1 MCGIAGALWRGDEKR
16 LELLKSVIPVLRNRG
31 PDEAGLYLDSKVGL
45 VHTRL
50 SIIDHAGGKQP
61 FNLGPDE
68 PILVFNGEIF
78 NYRELRKQLEK
89 AGVSF
94 TTNSDTEVLYALLTK
109 YGTKAVQY
117 LNGQFAF
124 CFYDPKTNILILG
137 RDQFGEK
144 PLYFLDDSRFVFASE
159 IKAISV
165 LADQDMTLCPDAMR
179 AMTSFWAP
187 APNKTVWKGVK
198 AVPPG
203 YILKVESG
211 KISFEKFIVETQT
224 FESLNPSDNEV
235 RTCFSQAVG
244 QRMVSD
250 VPVGLFLSGGL
261 DSSLV
266 GYEVAQRA
274 PSDLRSYSIGFEN
287 QEFDESPQQK
297 IISNFLSTNHQTLM
311 INDKQIIDN
320 FEDALYVAESPTPRS
335 GLVPMYL
342 LCKQVR
348 DDSLKVV
355 LTGEGADEIFLGY
368 DLFREIMLKRAI
380 RDGGDL
386 EKVMPIL
393 ESLNAFMPAQENRGK
408 FLALR
413 YSNYKKLSQHNSLFS
428 SHTERANLGAM
439 ARLFFESNDTDHG
452 WESYLTNKYPDFKS
466 LDELERGRLIEIESL
481 LSGHLLCSQGD
492 RVSMGN
498 SVETR
503 PPFLDKNLV
512 AFAKRISPENHYN
525 TKYGEKA
532 ILKKAYKGRIP
543 DEILM
548 RQKFPYRAP
557 DSFAFASDYG
567 RDFVMDKLSSA
578 ESSVFD
584 INKFREF
591 CGTLLLKQKISPR
604 ENHAFMMIL
613 SGIFIENMINI
624 NPFGKGE
631 INGVEN
637 SISTMFGEIIHFN

>member
-1 MCGIAGALWRGDEKR
+1 MCGIAGTLWRGDEKR

-31 PDEAGLYLDSKVGL
+31 PDESGLYLDDKVGL

-50 SIIDHAGGKQP
+50 SIIDHIGGKQP
-61 FNLGPDE
+61 FNLGSDQ

-78 NYRELRKQLEK
+78 NYQELRNQLEK
-89 AGVSF
+89 DGVSF
-94 TTNSDTEVLYALLTK
+94 TTNSDTEVLYVLLSK
-109 YGTKAVQY
+109 YGTKAVKY

-124 CFYDPKTNILILG
+124 CFYDPKTEILVLA

-144 PLYFLDDSRFVFASE
+144 PLYYLDDSRFVFASE
-159 IKAISV
+159 IKALSV
-165 LADQDMTLCPDAMR
+165 LADQTMTLCSDAMT

-187 APNKTVWKGVK
+187 SPNKTVWKGVK

-203 YILKVESG
+203 HILKMESG
-211 KISFEKFIVETQT
+211 KISIEKLEIEPQT
-224 FESLNPSDNEV
+224 FEPLNPSDDEV
-235 RTCFSQAVG
+235 RACFSQAVG

-250 VPVGLFLSGGL
+250 VPIGLFLSGGL

-274 PSDLRSYSIGFEN
+274 PNDLRSYSIGFEN
-287 QEFDESPQQK
+287 QEFDESPQQHM
-297 IISNFLSTNHQTLM
+297 ISNFLNTNHQTLM

-320 FEDALYVAESPTPRS
+320 FEDALYAAESPTPRS
-335 GLVPMYL
+335 GFVPIYL

-348 DDSLKVV
+348 EDSLKVV

-368 DLFREIMLKRAI
+368 DLFREIMLKHAI
-380 RDGGDL
+380 RDGRDL
-386 EKVMPIL
+386 DEVMPIL

-413 YSNYKKLSQHNSLFS
+413 YSNYKKLSEQNGLFS

-439 ARLFFESNDTDHG
+439 ARLFFKSSDTDHG
-452 WESYLTNKYPDFKS
+452 WESYLTSKYPNFKS

-481 LSGHLLCSQGD
+481 LSGHLLCTQGD

-512 AFAKRISPENHYN
+512 DFAGRISPENHYN
-525 TKYGEKA
+525 AEYGEKA
-532 ILKKAYKGRIP
+532 VLKKAYKGLIP
-543 DEILM
+543 DKILM

-557 DSFAFASDYG
+557 DSFAFANDYG
-567 RDFVMDKLSSA
+567 RDFVLDKLSNA
-578 ESSVFD
+578 KSSLFD
-584 INKFREF
+584 INKFRNF
-591 CGTLLLKQKISPR
+591 CENLLLKQKISPR

-613 SGIFIENMINI
+613 SAIFIENMINLNPPVKTKI
-624 NPFGKGE
+624 NDM
-631 INGVEN
+631 EN
-637 SISTMFGEIIHFN
+637 SILTMFGEIMHFN

>member
-1 MCGIAGALWRGDEKR
+1 MCGIAGALWKGDEKR
-16 LELLKSVIPVLRNRG
+16 LERLKSVIPVLRSRG
-31 PDEAGLYLDSKVGL
+31 PDESGLYLDNKVGL

-50 SIIDHAGGKQP
+50 SIIDHVGGKQP
-61 FNLGPDE
+61 FNLGPDK

-89 AGVSF
+89 AGVSLA
-94 TTNSDTEVLYALLTK
+94 TNSDTEVLYALLLK
-109 YGTKAVQY
+109 YGTTAVKY

-124 CFYDPKTNILILG
+124 CFYDPQTEILILG

-144 PLYFLDDSRFVFASE
+144 PLYYLDDYKFVFASE
-159 IKAISV
+159 IKAISL
-165 LADQDMTLCPDAMR
+165 LADQDMTLCPDAMT

-187 APNKTVWKGVK
+187 APNKTVWQGVK

-203 YILKVESG
+203 YILKVQSG
-211 KISFEKFIVETQT
+211 KISFEKFEVETQS
-224 FESLNPSDNEV
+224 FESADPSDNEV
-235 RTCFSQAVG
+235 RACFSQAVG
-244 QRMVSD
+244 RRMVSD

-266 GYEVAQRA
+266 GYEAAQRA

-287 QEFDESPQQK
+287 QEFDESPKQK
-297 IISNFLSTNHQTLM
+297 MISNFLSTNHQTLL

-320 FEDALYVAESPTPRS
+320 FEDALYAAENPTPRS
-335 GLVPMYL
+335 GFVPMYL
-342 LCKQVR
+342 LCKKVR
-348 DDSLKVV
+348 EDSLKVV

-380 RDGGDL
+380 RDGGNL
-386 EKVMPIL
+386 KEVMPIL
-393 ESLNAFMPAQENRGK
+393 ESLNAFMPGQENRGK
-408 FLALR
+408 FFALK
-413 YSNYKKLSQHNSLFS
+413 YSNYKKLSERTGLFS
-428 SHTERANLGAM
+428 SHTERVNLGAM
-439 ARLFFESNDTDHG
+439 ARLFFQSTDTDHG

-481 LSGHLLCSQGD
+481 LSGHLLCTQGD

-503 PPFLDKNLV
+503 PPFLDNDLV
-512 AFAKRISPENHYN
+512 AFAGMISPKNHYN
-525 TKYGEKA
+525 TEYGEKA
-532 ILKKAYKGRIP
+532 VLKKAYRGRIP

-557 DSFAFASDYG
+557 DSLAFANEYG
-567 RDFVMDKLSSA
+567 RDFVMSKLSSA
-578 ESSVFD
+578 ESNVFD

-604 ENHAFMMIL
+604 ENHAFMVIL
-613 SGIFIENMINI
+613 SAVFIENMINI
-624 NPFGKGE
+624 QHSVGSD
-631 INGVEN
+631 INGVE
-637 SISTMFGEIIHFN
+637 SSVLTRFGEIIHFN